1 MALMKINAIKISLEL
16 KVLIILTMKEE
27 RPNFKIKNIN
37 HKLCSTKVVIDRKKL
52 KKTKMSRMEVS
63 SIIA

>member
-1 MALMKINAIKISLEL
+1 MDLMKINAIKISLEL

-37 HKLCSTKVVIDRKKL
+37 HKLCSMKVVIDRKKL

-63 SIIA
+63 SIIV